1 MRKPVD
7 LQKAADAVNALLD
20 ALGVPM
26 DSDPELADTG
36 RRVAEAWA
44 HELLGG
50 YDMDPAEI
58 LADATAAETK
68 GMVVV
73 RSIQTTTMCP
83 HHLLPALGVVHVG
96 YLPGDRVVGLGALC
110 SLAECFARRFSLQ
123 EQIGES
129 IVQALKDDL
138 GAEGAGCVVD
148 LRPTCV
154 TSRGNKQHAAHAVS
168 YAWSGK
174 LADDGQLRDQ
184 FLRAVSQTAG

>member
-7 LQKAADAVNALLD
+7 LDMAADAVDMLLS
-20 ALGVPM
+20 ALGVPK
-26 DSDPELADTG
+26 DSDPELTDTG
-36 RRVAEAWA
+36 KRVAEAWA
-44 HELLGG
+44 NELLGG
-50 YDMDPAEI
+50 YDMDPAAI
-58 LADATAAETK
+58 LADGTAAETK

-96 YLPGDRVVGLGALC
+96 YLPGGRVVGLGALC
-110 SLAECFARRFSLQ
+110 SLVECYARRFSLQ

-129 IVQALKDDL
+129 VVHALATHL

-168 YAWSGK
+168 YAWSGR
-174 LADDGQLRDQ
+174 LVEDGQLRDQ
-184 FLRAVSQTAG
+184 FLRAVSQPSG